1 MDSGQV
7 RDLTVSH
14 HEFKEVLHHKK
25 SWAFETVFIR
35 KDLFLAQRISVPN
48 SREGMAETY
57 LHSTGLGSRELML
70 EPEVGNIFKGST
82 SLISPSTSQAILSK

>member
-35 KDLFLAQRISVPN
+35 KDLFSAQRISVPN
-48 SREGMAETY
+48 GREGMAEQ
-57 LHSTGLGSRELML
+57 SSRLIHTALDL
-70 EPEVGNIFKGST
+70 EAEDSCWNQK
-82 SLISPSTSQAILSK
+82 